1 MINNLFA
8 YDTIST
14 SRLMKASFDLT
25 KDTFWKKRENK
36 NFVQQSFLSLHLK
49 GEWKLVVMLL
59 IIKRLSPINACQ
71 NISVRTSSWRH
82 VQQPFEDR
90 IGFPSNL
97 NECSRPLS
105 LSLSLSLSFCFSI
118 ESFDAWRDS
127 TLSNKLLHAI
137 VFDNISRKEEI

>member
-71 NISVRTSSWRH
+71 PGYFCLNIILKTRAAIFRRSDRVS
-82 VQQPFEDR
+82 FEFKR
-90 IGFPSNL
+90 MLSASFSL
-97 NECSRPLS
+97 PLS
-105 LSLSLSLSFCFSI
+105 FSLFLFLYRIFRRVTR
-118 ESFDAWRDS
+118 FDS
-127 TLSNKLLHAI
+127 
-137 VFDNISRKEEI
+137 V